1 MGDQVPVR
9 VTLRFRR
16 AIYPLRGVP
25 VDLHPADNAGML
37 RSSRFHLLLLTLILS
52 SLAAVL
58 LWGILQLAP
67 DDSMMA
73 TPTSPALASIDRSLR

>member
-1 MGDQVPVR
+1 M
-9 VTLRFRR
+9 F
-16 AIYPLRGVP
+16 
-25 VDLHPADNAGML
+25 
-37 RSSRFHLLLLTLILS
+37 RSSRFHLLLLTLILG

-73 TPTSPALASIDRSLR
+73 TPTSPAVASVSHSLRR

>member
-1 MGDQVPVR
+1 M
-9 VTLRFRR
+9 F
-16 AIYPLRGVP
+16 
-25 VDLHPADNAGML
+25 

-73 TPTSPALASIDRSLR
+73 TPTSPAVASVSHSLRR